1 MPHNKQLALR
11 VYRRMRRA
19 RQLPPIEKLLG
30 IVEQY
35 KLTDSRWL
43 NGYPPECSNWLHN
56 RQFDKAPL
64 IRPQKNFSGKFFG
77 KSVPAEPV
85 LTPEER
91 HQAEIYRAQVKVL
104 HERFTSPTFSAT
116 PPLQPGSDADTLLSL
131 WPEPERQRI
140 PVTGFLRYL
149 AGQGKKLDVGQLI
162 PLAREY
168 LASTASP
175 ISLVG
180 WLRDQQG
187 GAYAAV

>member
-1 MPHNKQLALR
+1 MSASPVPHSQPR
-11 VYRRMRRA
+11 
-19 RQLPPIEKLLG
+19 
-30 IVEQY
+30 
-35 KLTDSRWL
+35 
-43 NGYPPECSNWLHN
+43 
-56 RQFDKAPL
+56 
-64 IRPQKNFSGKFFG
+64 
-77 KSVPAEPV
+77 
-85 LTPEER
+85 
-91 HQAEIYRAQVKVL
+91 
-104 HERFTSPTFSAT
+104 
-116 PPLQPGSDADTLLSL
+116 PPLQPGGDADALLSL